1 MSILSVVRRTLC
13 IQVRLIRES
22 PDQSLF
28 DGYPGHIAAF
38 HALHRLLAPRHP
50 PYALSN
56 LTTNPQSSW
65 SCDQEGRG
73 QRTENIQPTV
83 GVAGVNTPVR
93 LRRRG
98 GLPRHLTDIRLSKS
112 KDSSVLIIQSGEPPN
127 GANRN
132 RTGNLRLAKA
142 ALSQLSYSPER
153 ILGRKTPA
161 RRLSLSDR

>member
-1 MSILSVVRRTLC
+1 MSIPSVVRRTLC

-65 SCDQEGRG
+65 PKDQEGRG
-73 QRTENIQPTV
+73 QRTENIQPMV
-83 GVAGVNTPVR
+83 GATGAEAPAQASETRWVTTASYGYSVVKEQRLIRPTNQATSHRMELTGIEPVTSA
-93 LRRRG
+93 LQKRR
-98 GLPRHLTDIRLSKS
+98 S
-112 KDSSVLIIQSGEPPN
+112 PN
-127 GANRN
+127 
-132 RTGNLRLAKA
+132 
-142 ALSQLSYSPER
+142 
-153 ILGRKTPA
+153 
-161 RRLSLSDR
+161 